1 MKTSKI
7 LVTGL
12 AVAAAAIMLPQATLA
27 AYPEKPITFIVPFGA
42 GSSFGALARK
52 LGQRWEKE
60 LGVPIVVKP
69 LPGSGGRRGGIKVY
83 RSKPDGYTIGWTHFV
98 PFLSDIYLR
107 GKKPSIDIRKVPII
121 YQISQGQFYMF
132 VNKKTPYKSLA
143 DMKKAG
149 RAIKFASTGI
159 GAITWVQ
166 ASALGATVG
175 FPVKYVLGYK
185 KLGDAALAVAKG
197 DAEAGVGGIVHF
209 RAVKD
214 DLRPLMF
221 FGNKRNA
228 VYPDVVSA
236 GELGYKQLTNLGAP
250 RVITAPPGTP
260 ESRLKVL
267 RAASIRAVNDK
278 EFVAWAEKTGF
289 FMDSRGPKGTWE
301 GLDAK
306 AKIFKELRSLL
317 EKSKGKK

>member
-7 LVTGL
+7 IVTGL
-12 AVAAAAIMLPQATLA
+12 SVVAATFMLHPVSEA
-27 AYPEKPITFIVPFGA
+27 AYPEKPINFIVPFGA

-69 LPGSGGRRGGIKVY
+69 LPGSGGRRGGIQIY

-107 GKKPSIDIRKVPII
+107 GKKPSIDIKKVPII
-121 YQISQGQFYMF
+121 YQVSQGQFYVF
-132 VNKKTPYKSLA
+132 VNKKTPFMSLKDLKNA
-143 DMKKAG
+143 N
-149 RAIKFASTGI
+149 RVIKFASTGI
-159 GAITWVQ
+159 GSITWVQ
-166 ASALGATVG
+166 ASALGGTIG
-175 FPVKYVLGYK
+175 FPVTFVLGYK
-185 KLGDAALAVAKG
+185 KLADAALAVAKG

-209 RAVKD
+209 RPVKD
-214 DLRPLMF
+214 DLRPLIF
-221 FGNKRNA
+221 FGNKRSKRFPS
-228 VYPDVVSA
+228 VPSA
-236 GELGYKQLTNLGAP
+236 GELGYNELTNLGAP
-250 RVITAPPGTP
+250 RVITAPPGTA
-260 ESRLKVL
+260 ESKLKVI
-267 RAASIRAVNDK
+267 RAAVIRAVNDK
-278 EFVAWAEKTGF
+278 SFVDWAEKTGY

-306 AKIFKELRSLL
+306 AKVFTKLRSLV

>member
-7 LVTGL
+7 LVAGL
-12 AVAAAAIMLPQATLA
+12 AAVAGTIMLPQTTLA
-27 AYPEKPITFIVPFGA
+27 AYPEKPINFIVPFGA
-42 GSSFGALARK
+42 GSSFDALARK
-52 LGQRWEKE
+52 LGERWEKE
-60 LGVPIVVKP
+60 LGQPIVVKP
-69 LPGSGGRRGGIKVY
+69 LPGSGGRRGGIQIF

-107 GKKPSIDIRKVPII
+107 GKKPSIDIRKVAII
-121 YQISQGQFYMF
+121 YQVSQAQFYMF
-132 VNKKTPYKSLA
+132 VANRTPYRSLD

-166 ASALGATVG
+166 ANALGGRVG
-175 FPVKYVLGYK
+175 FPVSFVLGYK
-185 KLGDAALAVAKG
+185 KLADAALAVAKG
-197 DAEAGVGGIVHF
+197 DAEASVGGIVHF

-228 VYPDVVSA
+228 EYPDVVSA
-236 GELGYKQLTNLGAP
+236 GELGFKKLTDLGAP

-260 ESRLKVL
+260 ESRLKVI
-267 RAASIRAVNDK
+267 RAATIRAVNDK
-278 EFVAWAEKTGF
+278 DFVAWATKTGF
-289 FMDSRGPKGTWE
+289 FMDSRDPKGTWE

-306 AKIFKELRSLL
+306 AEIFKGLRPLL
-317 EKSKGKK
+317 AKSKAKK